1 MAEKF
6 SRFILNNRKVF
17 ILLIL
22 IYTLFMGYKGLD
34 VEYNYD
40 FSQTVPDTDE
50 EMIYY
55 NSFKKTFGE
64 DGNVF
69 AIGLKDSSIFNI
81 ENFRLYNDYV
91 GKVYIVEFFFTTCT
105 TICPI
110 MNTNLVHIQNSFT
123 AFPNFG
129 IASFSIN
136 PEYDTSEI
144 LSQYAKENGIQN
156 SNWNLMTGNR
166 DDIYK
171 LANDGFNLYTA
182 ASSEFIDGFEH
193 SGYFALIDKQGYIR
207 CRKDQFGNP
216 KIYYK
221 GSVDFK
227 DKLDSNGEAEE
238 ITVLKE
244 DLLKLLNE

>member
-1 MAEKF
+1 MKNKKNIFTIILVIVFGLVFVPRIIDRLVNNDVSRSESRSLKLDNFEKN
-6 SRFILNNRKVF
+6 IDLLPYLIVNNERK
-17 ILLIL
+17 
-22 IYTLFMGYKGLD
+22 K
-34 VEYNYD
+34 
-40 FSQTVPDTDE
+40 VP
-50 EMIYY
+50 
-55 NSFKKTFGE
+55 SFKFVNQNGE
-64 DGNVF
+64 LISNEF
-69 AIGLKDSSIFNI
+69 YL
-81 ENFRLYNDYV
+81 

-136 PEYDTSEI
+136 PEYDTVNI
-144 LSQYAKENGIQN
+144 LSKYAKDNGIEN
-156 SNWNLMTGNR
+156 PNWNLMTGEA
-166 DDIYK
+166 DEIYE

-182 ASSEFIDGFEH
+182 ASSDFIDGFEH
-193 SGYFALIDKQGYIR
+193 SGYFALVDKEGYIR
-207 CRKDQFGNP
+207 CRQDEFGNP

-221 GSVDFK
+221 GSVNFK
-227 DKLDSNGEAEE
+227 EKLDLNGEAEE

>member
-1 MAEKF
+1 MKNKKNIFTIILVIVFGLVFVPRIIDRLVNNDVSRSESRSLKLDNFEK
-6 SRFILNNRKVF
+6 
-17 ILLIL
+17 
-22 IYTLFMGYKGLD
+22 
-34 VEYNYD
+34 
-40 FSQTVPDTDE
+40 
-50 EMIYY
+50 
-55 NSFKKTFGE
+55 
-64 DGNVF
+64 
-69 AIGLKDSSIFNI
+69 NI
-81 ENFRLYNDYV
+81 ESLPYLIINDERKKVPGFKFVNQNGELISNEFYL

-136 PEYDTSEI
+136 PEYDTVNI
-144 LSQYAKENGIQN
+144 LSKYAKDNGIEN
-156 SNWNLMTGNR
+156 PNWNLMTGEA
-166 DDIYK
+166 DEIYE

-182 ASSEFIDGFEH
+182 ASSDFVDGFEH
-193 SGYFALIDKQGYIR
+193 SGYFALVDKEGYIR
-207 CRKDQFGNP
+207 CRQDEFGNP

-221 GSVDFK
+221 GSVNFK
-227 DKLDSNGEAEE
+227 EKLDLNGEAEE

>member
-1 MAEKF
+1 MVMK
-6 SRFILNNRKVF
+6 N
-17 ILLIL
+17 
-22 IYTLFMGYKGLD
+22 
-34 VEYNYD
+34 
-40 FSQTVPDTDE
+40 
-50 EMIYY
+50 
-55 NSFKKTFGE
+55 KK
-64 DGNVF
+64 NVF
-69 AIGLKDSSIFNI
+69 TIILVIVFGLVFVPRIIDRLVNNDVSRSESRSLKLDNFEKNIDSLPYLII
-81 ENFRLYNDYV
+81 NDERKKVPGFKFLNQNGELISNEFYF

-136 PEYDTSEI
+136 PEYDTVNI
-144 LSQYAKENGIQN
+144 LSKYAKDNGIEN
-156 SNWNLMTGNR
+156 PNWNLMTGEA
-166 DDIYK
+166 DEIYE

-182 ASSEFIDGFEH
+182 ASSDFIDGFEH
-193 SGYFALIDKQGYIR
+193 SGYFALVDKEGYIR
-207 CRKDQFGNP
+207 CRQDEFGNP

-221 GSVDFK
+221 GSVNFK
-227 DKLDSNGEAEE
+227 EKLDLNGEAEE

>member
-1 MAEKF
+1 MKNKKNIFTIILVIVFGLVFVPRIIDRLVNNDVSRSESRSLKLDNFEKNID
-6 SRFILNNRKVF
+6 SLPYLIINDERKKVPGF
-17 ILLIL
+17 KFVNQNGELISNEFYL
-22 IYTLFMGYKGLD
+22 
-34 VEYNYD
+34 
-40 FSQTVPDTDE
+40 
-50 EMIYY
+50 
-55 NSFKKTFGE
+55 
-64 DGNVF
+64 
-69 AIGLKDSSIFNI
+69 
-81 ENFRLYNDYV
+81 

-136 PEYDTSEI
+136 PEYDTVNI
-144 LSQYAKENGIQN
+144 LSKYAKDNGIEN
-156 SNWNLMTGNR
+156 PNWNLMTGEA
-166 DDIYK
+166 DEIYE

-182 ASSEFIDGFEH
+182 ASSDFIDGFEH
-193 SGYFALIDKQGYIR
+193 SGYFALVDKEGYIR
-207 CRKDQFGNP
+207 CRQDEFGNP

-221 GSVDFK
+221 GSVNFK
-227 DKLDSNGEAEE
+227 EKLDLNGEAEE

>member
-1 MAEKF
+1 MKNKKNIFTIILVIVFGLVFVPRIIDRLVNNDVSRSESRSLKLDNFEK
-6 SRFILNNRKVF
+6 
-17 ILLIL
+17 
-22 IYTLFMGYKGLD
+22 
-34 VEYNYD
+34 
-40 FSQTVPDTDE
+40 
-50 EMIYY
+50 
-55 NSFKKTFGE
+55 
-64 DGNVF
+64 
-69 AIGLKDSSIFNI
+69 NI
-81 ENFRLYNDYV
+81 ESLPYLIINDERKKVPGFKFVNQNGELISNEFYL

-136 PEYDTSEI
+136 PEYDTVNI
-144 LSQYAKENGIQN
+144 LSKYAKDNGIEN
-156 SNWNLMTGNR
+156 PNWNLMTGEA
-166 DDIYK
+166 DEIYE

-182 ASSEFIDGFEH
+182 ASSDFIDGFEH
-193 SGYFALIDKQGYIR
+193 SGYFALVDKEGYIR
-207 CRKDQFGNP
+207 CRQDEFGNP

-221 GSVDFK
+221 GSVNFK
-227 DKLDSNGEAEE
+227 EKLDLNGEAEE